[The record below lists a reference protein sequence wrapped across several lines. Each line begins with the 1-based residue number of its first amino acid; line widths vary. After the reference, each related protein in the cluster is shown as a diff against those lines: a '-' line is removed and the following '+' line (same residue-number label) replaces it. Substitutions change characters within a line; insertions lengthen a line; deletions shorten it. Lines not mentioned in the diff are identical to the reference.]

1 MSNTRYLEFD
11 SSYRN
16 RIDFPNPAEFN
27 IEISQTG
34 QKSRLNAVD
43 PISLSAPLHFWNS
56 SFDEAGATSPDN
68 TVALNTS
75 GTIIFST
82 TTAGTPSDRTIFYI
96 KSDDIDT
103 LRKEPGYYNGS
114 ILVISSSTPAATYY
128 RRILD
133 YKLISRYTDAGP
145 PPATYDIAQVTVDSS
160 VPDGVVFTGGFITNP
175 TNDTGATGLLL
186 PQVFI
191 PSGSNINDFYTGYY
205 IQRLNDDLTSIE
217 TRTITTY
224 DGITH
229 MATLDRITT
238 GTSWVVAGSNFVIR
252 KELPLTGTTISVS
265 TNGLYIQLAS
275 TTNSSDDSL
284 INSFLR
290 MIAPLPVNGIVDA
303 PYSQERKIIDYWA
316 LDGSMTITGG
326 TNFTLNVGSSIN
338 DYYVGAIITD
348 SAGTSAQVLT
358 YNGTTKSGTLL
369 DTLITGTFWIRTA
382 KISSAFTAPPEGN
395 YEILQ
400 YTRDNVVPFVYTGS
414 LVSQQQTVCYEVELL
429 NLILP
434 NKLLVSGGRVA
445 FYPYLYVELENISAS
460 GGASKGIIWSN
471 NPSAYRMLFRVP
483 MNDTPTPF
491 VSPFIKIDGD
501 GMVQTIK
508 FKPNDSF
515 KFAVR
520 LNNGELFTLM
530 NVNTLVANSDGA
542 MVYTTIDTTGAEKP
556 DVLVQISACFSIKR
570 IG

>member
-56 SFDEAGATSPDN
+56 SFENDVYSNNVILANSP
-68 TVALNTS
+68 
-75 GTIIFST
+75 IILST
-82 TTAGTPSDRTIFYI
+82 TPSLSDRTTFII
-96 KSDDIDT
+96 ESKSDGH
-103 LRKEPGYYNGS
+103 LRTEPGYYNGS
-114 ILVISSSTPAATYY
+114 VLTLIASGPSYYY
-128 RRILD
+128 RRIIE
-133 YKLISRYTDAGP
+133 YKLVTSQR
-145 PPATYDIAQVTVDSS
+145 AQITIDSAL
-160 VPDGVVFTGGFITNP
+160 PDGVVFTNGSSLNNP
-175 TNDTGATGLLL
+175 TNNTSTSLL

-205 IQRLNDDLTSIE
+205 IQNLNTSE

-229 MATLDRITT
+229 MATLDRRTT
-238 GTSWVVAGSNFVIR
+238 ASWNAEANFVIR
-252 KELPLTGTTISVS
+252 KELPLTGAIVSVS
-265 TNGLYIQLAS
+265 ANGLYIQLAS
-275 TTNSSDDSL
+275 TSNSSNDSL

-290 MIAPLPVNGIVDA
+290 IISTLPSAGAVTA

-316 LDGSMTITGG
+316 LDGSMVITGG
-326 TNFTLNVGSSIN
+326 TNFTFTNVGSSIN

-358 YNGTTKSGTLL
+358 YDGTTKSGTLSSA
-369 DTLITGTFWIRTA
+369 LITGTFWIRTA
-382 KISSAFTAPPEGN
+382 KISTVFTTNPTTNN

-570 IG
+570 IS